1 MGLIPDEI
9 KRVNRPE
16 KTEVRLY
23 GGKFRVV
30 PYISLWNSKTK
41 KPYKKSLPYIGTIE
55 EIDGQYVCVEDKN
68 RDLQDRPGVKIYG
81 DFQFINNLSQ
91 DIREELVE
99 YFGKDKG
106 ERIYVYTLLRILYGN
121 QYSSFQDNY
130 VHSYISEIYPN
141 IPTSKNTVAEFTKSV
156 GEYDNLNKEF
166 LIKRIRNHRVLIFDG
181 TTIVNDG
188 NTPFSE
194 YGRKY
199 PQTKRKQ
206 LCKMKVY
213 DVTNREPVYSEVIPG
228 NVIDKQAFISV
239 LARFNLENTII
250 IVDKGFNSQAN
261 IEYLVENNIKFIM
274 PMNDNSKDLKMI
286 LEQNKFS
293 DVFKFNEKVIKC
305 FKVPHKESF
314 VYCYKDP
321 FVSATQ
327 ESNYLANINRNKEGY
342 TLENIEK
349 KQNLFG
355 VIAFCSNCDFESDE
369 PYKYYKERW
378 IIEENIRI
386 EKSSLNEDVER
397 KHNLKSILGNE
408 FFIQLEMI
416 IYSRIFHIIEKNSH
430 FKGMSIRGLL
440 NELSKTYKTFSFGKW
455 IISIM
460 TKKKIALLAELNI
473 PIA

>member
-9 KRVNRPE
+9 KTVKRPE

-23 GGKFRVV
+23 GGKYRVV
-30 PYISLWNSKTK
+30 PYISLWDAK
-41 KPYKKSLPYIGTIE
+41 KKRPYKRSLPYIGTIE
-55 EIDGQYVCVEDKN
+55 EINGEYVYVEDKD
-68 RDLQDRPGVKIYG
+68 RDLHDRPGVKIYG

-91 DIREELVE
+91 DLRDDLIEF
-99 YFGKDKG
+99 FGKEKG
-106 ERIYVYTLLRILYGN
+106 NQIYVYTLLRILYGN
-121 QYSSFQDNY
+121 QYTSFQDNY
-130 VHSYISEIYPN
+130 IHSYISEVYPD
-141 IPTSKNTVAEFTKSV
+141 IPVSKNTVADFTKEV
-156 GEYDNLNKEF
+156 GEYDNHNKEF
-166 LIKRIRNHRVLIFDG
+166 LIKRIRDHRILIFDG

-199 PQTKRKQ
+199 KQTKRKQ
-206 LCKMKVY
+206 ICKMKVY

-239 LARFNLENTII
+239 LSRFNLENTII
-250 IVDKGFNSQAN
+250 IVDKGFNSKAN
-261 IEYLVENNIKFIM
+261 IEYLIENNIKFIV
-274 PMNDNSKDLKMI
+274 PMNDNSKDLQTI
-286 LEQNKFS
+286 LEQNKFAET
-293 DVFKFNEKVIKC
+293 FKFNEKVIKC
-305 FKVPHKESF
+305 FKVPHNNSIL
-314 VYCYKDP
+314 YCYKDP
-321 FVSATQ
+321 FISATQ
-327 ESNYLANINRNKEGY
+327 ESNYLVNINRNKDGY
-342 TLENIEK
+342 TFENIEK
-349 KQNLFG
+349 KQSLFG
-355 VIAFCSNCDFESDE
+355 VIAFYSNCDFGTEE

-386 EKSSLNEDVER
+386 EKSSLNESVER

-416 IYSRIFHIIEKNSH
+416 IYSRILHVIEDNPH
-430 FKGMSIRGLL
+430 LKGMSIRGLL

-460 TKKKIALLAELNI
+460 TKKKIALLTELNV